1 MKKIVVLLIGISM
14 LLMGCNNSNK
24 DVLNKFKENINN
36 LSSYN
41 IKGELEI
48 INNEDTY
55 TYDVDVSY
63 KEPDLFRVSLKNLN
77 NNHIQILLKNTEG
90 VYVLTPAL
98 NKSFKFQSDW
108 PYNNSQIYLLQTILK
123 DIESDNNRTIESNG
137 DGYIISSKV
146 NYSNNDSLVKQKVY
160 INSEYNVE
168 KLEVMNNDGDI
179 LMKITFKDINT
190 RPNFNN
196 DYFELNSSMNTSLE
210 LDEEVPV
217 SKSFGITYPMYVP
230 SKTYLSTQNKVSTS
244 NGERIILT
252 FEGDNPFML
261 VQETSSIND
270 DLTTIPMYGSPEIV
284 GDTIGAL
291 SDNSI
296 SWSSNGIDYYV
307 TSNSLSEKELLTVA
321 NSINVMPVGK

>member
-1 MKKIVVLLIGISM
+1 MKKIVVLLICFSM
-14 LLMGCNNSNK
+14 FLMGCNKNNK
-24 DVLNKFKENINN
+24 DVLNKLKENIDN
-36 LSSYN
+36 LTSYN

-63 KEPDLFRVSLKNLN
+63 NAPDLFRVSLKNLN
-77 NNHIQILLKNTEG
+77 NNHIQILLKNSDG

-123 DIESDNNRTIESNG
+123 DIENDNGRTIVNNG
-137 DGYIISSKV
+137 DGYIITSKV
-146 NYSNNDSLVKQKVY
+146 NYSNNDSLVKQNVYVDSGYNIYKV
-160 INSEYNVE
+160 
-168 KLEVMNNDGDI
+168 EVMNNDGDI
-179 LMKITFKDINT
+179 LMKINFKDINT
-190 RPNFNN
+190 KPNFNS
-196 DYFELNSSMNTSLE
+196 DYFELDSSMNTSLE
-210 LDEEVPV
+210 LDEEIPV
-217 SKSFGITYPMYVP
+217 SKNFGITYPMYIP

-244 NGERIILT
+244 DGERIILT

-261 VQETSSIND
+261 VQETASVSD
-270 DLTTIPMYGSPEIV
+270 TLTTIPMYGSPEIV

-296 SWSSNGIDYYV
+296 SWSSNGVDYYV
-307 TSNSLSEKELLTVA
+307 TSSSLSEKELLSVA

>member
-1 MKKIVVLLIGISM
+1 MKKIVVLLICFSM
-14 LLMGCNNSNK
+14 FLLGCSKNG
-24 DVLNKFKENINN
+24 DVLNKLKENINN

-41 IKGELEI
+41 IKAELEI

-63 KEPDLFRVSLKNLN
+63 KAPDLFRVSLKNLN
-77 NNHIQILLKNTEG
+77 NNHIQILLKNNDG

-123 DIESDNNRTIESNG
+123 DIENDNGRSIINDG

-146 NYSNNDSLVKQKVY
+146 NYSNNDSLVKQNVY
-160 INSEYNVE
+160 IDSNYNIYKV
-168 KLEVMNNDGDI
+168 EVMNSNGDI
-179 LMKITFKDINT
+179 LMKISFKDINT
-190 RPNFNN
+190 KPNFNS
-196 DYFELNSSMNTSLE
+196 DYFELNSSMNTSINI
-210 LDEEVPV
+210 DEEVPV
-217 SKSFGITYPMYVP
+217 SKNFGITYPMYIP
-230 SKTYLSTQNKVSTS
+230 SKTYLSAQNKVSTS
-244 NGERIILT
+244 DGERIILT
-252 FEGDNPFML
+252 FEGDSPFML
-261 VQETSSIND
+261 VQETSSVGD
-270 DLTTIPMYGSPEIV
+270 ELTTIPMYGSPEIV

-296 SWSSNGIDYYV
+296 SWSSNGVDYYV
-307 TSNSLSEKELLTVA
+307 TSSSLSEKELLSVA

>member
-1 MKKIVVLLIGISM
+1 MKKIVVLLICFSM
-14 LLMGCNNSNK
+14 FLMGCSKNK
-24 DVLNKFKENINN
+24 DVLNKLKENIDN
-36 LSSYN
+36 LTSYN

-63 KEPDLFRVSLKNLN
+63 KAPGLFRVSLKNLN
-77 NNHIQILLKNTEG
+77 NNHIQILLKNNDG

-123 DIESDNNRTIESNG
+123 DIENDNGRTIVNNG
-137 DGYIISSKV
+137 DGYIITSKV
-146 NYSNNDSLVKQKVY
+146 NYSNNDSLVKQNVYVDSGYNIYKV
-160 INSEYNVE
+160 
-168 KLEVMNNDGDI
+168 EVMNNDGDI
-179 LMKITFKDINT
+179 LMKINFKDINT
-190 RPNFNN
+190 KPNFNS
-196 DYFELNSSMNTSLE
+196 DYFELDSSMNTSLE
-210 LDEEVPV
+210 LDEEIPV
-217 SKSFGITYPMYVP
+217 SKNFGITYPMYIP

-244 NGERIILT
+244 DGERIILT

-261 VQETSSIND
+261 VQETASVSD
-270 DLTTIPMYGSPEIV
+270 SLTTIPMYGSPEIV

-296 SWSSNGIDYYV
+296 SWSSNGVDYYV
-307 TSNSLSEKELLTVA
+307 TSSSLSEKELLSVA